1 MEQIIHPSSLALF
14 ALAISFL
21 VRIRSA
27 IRVPTARLT
36 WLASGVGAVALLCCG
51 TLISMPILDGWL
63 GGTNFLS
70 LLQNVAAAVAFWLVA
85 QAVVSQVDFPLHK
98 LFRWPLYIGFLSF
111 VVAFFFIERGATVQ
125 DFMLEHADQIA
136 GFLYS
141 SLYLALIAGI
151 CLHLVSKIWRTGAQS
166 FATMHL
172 GGAFVTIGC
181 VLQILALA
189 SICFSWLP
197 EGASGPVYTLAL
209 TSFSGGVVLMA
220 GNMASLALLRLRSTS
235 RVKHSIKSLESILRR
250 KDLEVPARPVMTTTW
265 LNGETALNHLYR
277 SVIAVND
284 HVHADGSALND
295 DEKRRVERASHLV
308 SRKMFTKPR
317 KARGRLPRWELNFM
331 KWATKGSKSN

>member
-1 MEQIIHPSSLALF
+1 MEQIMHPSSLAFF
-14 ALAISFL
+14 ALAIAFL
-21 VRIRSA
+21 VRIRNA
-27 IRVPTARLT
+27 IRVPTARHT

-51 TLISMPILDGWL
+51 TLISIPALDGWL
-63 GGTNFLS
+63 GGTNSLS

-85 QAVVSQVDFPLHK
+85 QAVVTQGQDPLRK
-98 LFRWPLYIGFLSF
+98 LFRWPIYVGVLSF
-111 VVAFFFIERGATVQ
+111 AVPFFLIERGATAQ
-125 DFMLEHADQIA
+125 DFMLERSDQLA

-151 CLHLVSKIWRTGAQS
+151 CVYLVTKIWRTGAQS
-166 FATMHL
+166 FATMQL
-172 GGAFVTIGC
+172 GGAFVTGGC

-189 SICFSWLP
+189 SICFNWLP
-197 EGASGPVYTLAL
+197 AGVSGPVYTLAL

-220 GNMASLALLRLRSTS
+220 GNMAGLALLRLRSTS
-235 RVKHSIKSLESILRR
+235 RVKHSIKSVESVLRR
-250 KDLEVPARPVMTTTW
+250 KDLEVPARPVMTMTW

-284 HVHADGSALND
+284 HVHADGSSLND

-317 KARGRLPRWELNFM
+317 KARGRLPRWELNFI

>member
-1 MEQIIHPSSLALF
+1 MEQMMHPSNLAFF
-14 ALAISFL
+14 ALAIAFV
-21 VRIRSA
+21 VRIRNA
-27 IRVPTARLT
+27 IRVPTARHT

-51 TLISMPILDGWL
+51 TLISIPVLDGWL

-85 QAVVSQVDFPLHK
+85 QAVVTQGHYPLHK
-98 LFRWPLYIGFLSF
+98 LFRWPLYVGVFSF
-111 VVAFFFIERGATVQ
+111 VIPFFLIERGATTQ
-125 DFMLEHADQIA
+125 DFMLERSDQLA

-141 SLYLALIAGI
+141 CLYLALIAGI
-151 CLHLVSKIWRTGAQS
+151 CVYLIAKIWRSGAQS

-172 GGAFVTIGC
+172 GGAFVSVGC

-189 SICFSWLP
+189 SICFNWLP
-197 EGASGPVYTLAL
+197 EGVSRPVYTFAL

-220 GNMASLALLRLRSTS
+220 GNMAGLALLRLRSTS
-235 RVKHSIKSLESILRR
+235 RVKHSIKSVESILRR
-250 KDLEVPARPVMTTTW
+250 KDLEVPARPAMTTTW

-284 HVHADGSALND
+284 HVQADGSSLNN
-295 DEKRRVERASHLV
+295 DEKKRVERASHLV

-317 KARGRLPRWELNFM
+317 KARARLPRWELNIIE
-331 KWATKGSKSN
+331 WAAKGSKSN